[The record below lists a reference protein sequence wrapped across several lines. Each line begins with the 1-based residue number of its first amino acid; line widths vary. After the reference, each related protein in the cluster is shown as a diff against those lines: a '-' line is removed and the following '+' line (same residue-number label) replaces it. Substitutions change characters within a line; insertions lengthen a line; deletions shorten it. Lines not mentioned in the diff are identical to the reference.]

1 MGEALQK
8 LKLTNKQLEMLLEYS
23 EHLELKRFEFAS
35 ATLYMYMHVLYI
47 IMNMIITGDNL

>member
-1 MGEALQK
+1 MGEGLQK
-8 LKLTNKQLEMLLEYS
+8 LKLTNKQLEMLLEHL

-35 ATLYMYMHVLYI
+35 ATLRMYMHVLYI

>member
-1 MGEALQK
+1 MGEALLK
-8 LKLTNKQLEMLLEYS
+8 LKPTNKQLEMLLEHP

-35 ATLYMYMHVLYI
+35 ATLCMYMHVLYI

>member
-1 MGEALQK
+1 MGEASQK